1 MVFMFHLIQ
10 CLPLMSLS
18 SPIRSFPCSFPFA
31 LSLALSLSQTSL
43 ADKHDKLSGVAAEA
57 RGAGQ
62 AALKGAGGL
71 HTVLSVYIVEYYC

>member
-1 MVFMFHLIQ
+1 MSPPHVALFPYSFLSLFFPI
-10 CLPLMSLS
+10 CPL
-18 SPIRSFPCSFPFA
+18 
-31 LSLALSLSQTSL
+31 LALSLSQTSL

-71 HTVLSVYIVEYYC
+71 HTVLSVHLVEYYC